1 MLAVGYA
8 PYDIIL
14 WNAQTGSRQKLLKG
28 HSNWVVSLAFSAD
41 GKRLI
46 SGAGDSTARLWDL
59 ETARKSGASGL
70 RANPAM
76 WRASDSPPK
85 ATSPSQW
92 RGESWSWPKCQLR
105 SRPLNLKAMS
115 VMQCDL
121 TSVAVMT
128 LVLLTVVKSKGD
140 AMSETPIHPTEA
152 MGKGDRLDSAV
163 NRELFVKWRT
173 PSFGSANPE
182 RMNNPVGML
191 VRSKL
196 SAYQATQ
203 RLRGPSA
210 LKAGPGWC
218 FDRFGQSS
226 TKLPDGRVVLIAG
239 EHEDAYDPD
248 FYIYN
253 DVVVQHPDGS
263 LDIYGYPRDEFPPTD
278 FHSATLVSNQLV
290 LIGNLGYP
298 EDRRP
303 TGPQSWFLI

>member
-1 MLAVGYA
+1 MGYA

-14 WNAQTGSRQKLLKG
+14 WNAQTGARQKLLKG

-46 SGAGDSTARLWDL
+46 SGAGDSTARIWDM
-59 ETARKSGASGL
+59 ESGKEIGRIRFPGESSYVEGVGL
-70 RANPAM
+70 
-76 WRASDSPPK
+76 SPK
-85 ATSPSQW
+85 ATSPLPW
-92 RGESWSWPKCQLR
+92 RGECWSWPKCQLR
-105 SRPLNLKAMS
+105 SCPLNPNESDVCDAMRS
-115 VMQCDL
+115 HFSCCDD
-121 TSVAVMT
+121 S
-128 LVLLTVVKSKGD
+128 VLLTGVKSKGD

-182 RMNNPVGML
+182 RMNNPVWEWL

-278 FHSATLVSNQLV
+278 FHSATLVSNRWCSSATWV
-290 LIGNLGYP
+290 IP
-298 EDRRP
+298 RTAAP